1 MVVID
6 RDAAAR
12 FGVTAE
18 QIDDALYSAFGQ
30 RLVSTILTQLN
41 QYHVVME
48 VRPEY
53 QRNPAALKDIYVPT
67 TTGSPA
73 PLSTMAHLD
82 QVSAPLSINHQ
93 GQFPAVTLSFNL
105 APGVALGQ
113 AVRAIEGVERNIAL
127 PQGFEAGFQGTAQAF
142 QSSLANEGWLCWP
155 RS

>member
-12 FGVTAE
+12 FGVTAQ

-53 QRNPAALKDIYVPT
+53 QQNPVALKDIYVPT

-73 PLSTMAHLD
+73 PLTTMAHLD

-113 AVRAIEGVERNIAL
+113 AVRAIESAAAKIGAA
-127 PQGFEAGFQGTAQAF
+127 AGLRGRHSRAPRRL
-142 QSSLANEGWLCWP
+142 SSP
-155 RS
+155 RSRMRGG